1 MNAHREHRRRTA
13 LVASIVLGLA
23 ASCASTAAQESASE
37 NADLNAAKRRASV
50 QLGAG
55 DYAGAASTLEAL
67 LKSVPKDDQVYTML
81 GDAYRGLGDFA
92 NAVKSYEQAIR
103 LDYGDHLPHLKLGT
117 LLMENGKSGRALTE
131 FELAIKFGATDPLV
145 HYNYGLALN
154 DVGRKKE
161 ALAQWKVARDMEPNN
176 ARFVAAVGIGLMG
189 VDDEAA
195 VNSFA
200 RAEEL
205 GLKDDAAFCNNYAL
219 ALESVGSNE
228 EAEKHFQC
236 AIAIGGAKEDEYRRN
251 LARHYLRVGK
261 DQDAAREFETLV
273 ARDGG
278 LWSDTVYLAR
288 ALVATSRFDE
298 AIDRLEPF
306 AADVESG
313 KIARTDPRIDRMP
326 PTLGEALAVLG
337 MAWRGR
343 GDLARARDYLR
354 RAVLLDPADASQLN
368 NYGVVLAESGM
379 LPDAKAQWRRVL
391 EIDPDNATAKANLS
405 AFGQ

>member
-1 MNAHREHRRRTA
+1 MNAHRDHRRRVA
-13 LVASIVLGLA
+13 LVVSIALGVA
-23 ASCASTAAQESASE
+23 AACASTQARAHGSE
-37 NADLNAAKRRASV
+37 DVDLNAAKRRAST
-50 QLGAG
+50 QIGAG
-55 DYAGAASTLEAL
+55 DFAGAVTTLQSL
-67 LKSVPKDDQVYTML
+67 VKSLPKDEQVYTML
-81 GDAYRGLGDFA
+81 GDAHRGLGDFA
-92 NAVKSYEQAIR
+92 AAVKNYEQAIR

-131 FELAIKFGATDPLV
+131 FELALKFGTTDPLA

-154 DVGRKKE
+154 DVGRRKE
-161 ALAQWKVARDMEPNN
+161 ALAQWRIARDMAPDN
-176 ARFVAAVGIGLMG
+176 AKFVAAVGMGLVG
-189 VDDEAA
+189 VDNEAA
-195 VNSFA
+195 VKNFA

-205 GLKDDAAFCNNYAL
+205 GVKDDAAFCNNYGL

-228 EAEKHFQC
+228 EAEKRFQC
-236 AIAIGGAKEDEYRRN
+236 AVALGGDKQDEYRRN
-251 LARHYLRVGK
+251 LARNYLRAGK
-261 DQDAAREFETLV
+261 NADAAREFETLV

-278 LWSDTVYLAR
+278 LWSDAVYLAR

-306 AADVESG
+306 VAGVESG

-326 PTLGEALAVLG
+326 PTVGEALSVLG

-343 GDLARARDYLR
+343 GDLARAREYLR
-354 RAVLLDPADASQLN
+354 RAVQLDPEDASQLN

>member
-1 MNAHREHRRRTA
+1 MNAHRDHGRRIA
-13 LVASIVLGLA
+13 LVASIAIGFA
-23 ASCASTAAQESASE
+23 ASCASTAKQESARE
-37 NADLNAAKRRASV
+37 NADLNAAKRRASAE
-50 QLGAG
+50 LGAG
-55 DYAGAASTLEAL
+55 DYAGAASTLETL
-67 LKSVPKDDQVYTML
+67 VKSVPKDDQVYTML

-92 NAVKSYEQAIR
+92 SAVKNYEQAIR
-103 LDYGDHLPHLKLGT
+103 LDYGDYLPHLKLGT

-161 ALAQWKVARDMEPNN
+161 ALAQWRIACDVEPDN
-176 ARFVAAVGIGLMG
+176 ARFTAAVAMGLVGI
-189 VDDEAA
+189 DDEAA
-195 VNSFA
+195 VKTFA

-205 GLKDDAAFCNNYAL
+205 GLKDDAEFCNNYAL
-219 ALESVGSNE
+219 ALESVGSNA
-228 EAEKHFQC
+228 EAETHFQC
-236 AIAIGGAKEDEYRRN
+236 AVALGGEKQDEYRRN
-251 LARHYLRVGK
+251 LARHYLRVGRYE
-261 DQDAAREFETLV
+261 DAAREFETLV

-278 LWSDTVYLAR
+278 RWSDTVYLAR

-298 AIDRLEPF
+298 AIDRLGPF

-343 GDLARARDYLR
+343 GDLERAREYLR
-354 RAVLLDPADASQLN
+354 RAVLLDPDDASQLN